1 MKKFQNSTRRTFLA
15 QSARAGGLL
24 ALPHFASL
32 GAANAVAAAS
42 GKAPRRLVII
52 HAHLGFYHGAFYPK
66 TTGLDFEAPRLLKP
80 LEPFRGNYTI
90 FNGLDH
96 PDVAGGHA
104 VTSTLLT
111 GENFKLRLSKRHGIS
126 LDQYIANEIGGE
138 TRFDKF
144 DLNSGGG
151 GVATQVSF
159 DANGTPYPD
168 RITSAPELYSRLFVT
183 DPKAQAR
190 LRDDIE
196 ANRSI
201 LDGLRAE
208 AKRFEQKLDAGD
220 RERLDHFLTAI
231 RDLEARMAKQIKWS
245 QIPKPKPPK
254 GAENP
259 PGRVTGQGMHA
270 LMPSM
275 HDTAVLALQTDST
288 RVMNIAIPAGNPV
301 IEGLELIATYHQ
313 LSHHGKREDKIA
325 QLLTIEEA
333 HMEQVGRFIGKL
345 ATTTDANGQPLL
357 DSTTV
362 MLSSGIGNAHSHSNQ
377 HLPVMVVGGGYKHR
391 GYVDLREKDIPLC
404 NLFVDFA
411 QRMGV
416 DCEKFATSDGNFT
429 ELS

>member
-1 MKKFQNSTRRTFLA
+1 MNSFQSSTRRRFLA

-32 GAANAVAAAS
+32 GGANAAAAAT
-42 GKAPRRLVII
+42 GKAPQRLVVV
-52 HAHLGFYHGAFYPK
+52 HAHLGFYHGEFYPK
-66 TTGLDFEAPRLLKP
+66 TTGLDFEAPRLLKA
-80 LEPFRGNYTI
+80 LEPFRGNYTL

-96 PDVAGGHA
+96 PDVSGGHA

-111 GENFKLRLSKRHGIS
+111 GENFKLRVSKRHGIS
-126 LDQYIANEIGGE
+126 LDQFIANEIGGE
-138 TRFDKF
+138 TRFDRF
-144 DLNSGGG
+144 DLNTGGG
-151 GVATQVSF
+151 GVATPVSY
-159 DANGTPYPD
+159 DANGTPHPD
-168 RITSAPELYSRLFVT
+168 RISSAQELYSRLFVT

-208 AKRFEQKLDAGD
+208 AKRFERKLDAAD

-231 RDLEARMAKQIKWS
+231 RDLENRMAKQIKWS
-245 QIPKPKPPK
+245 NIPKPEPPK
-254 GAENP
+254 GAEKP
-259 PGRVTGQGMHA
+259 PARPKGPGIHA

-275 HDTAVLALQTDST
+275 FDTAVLALQTDST
-288 RVMNIAIPAGNPV
+288 RTMTIAIPAGNPV
-301 IEGLELIATYHQ
+301 IEGMELIATYHQ

-325 QLLTIEEA
+325 QLLAIEEA
-333 HMEQVGRFIGKL
+333 HMEQVGRFISKL
-345 ATTTDANGQPLL
+345 AETKDVNGQPLL
-357 DSTTV
+357 DTTMV

-377 HLPVMVVGGGYKHR
+377 HLPVLVAGGGYKHR
-391 GYVDLREKDIPLC
+391 GYVDLRNKDIPLC

-416 DCEKFATSDGNFT
+416 DCEQFATSDGGFT

>member
-1 MKKFQNSTRRTFLA
+1 MTKSQNSTRRTFLG
-15 QSARAGGLL
+15 QSAKVGGML
-24 ALPHFASL
+24 ALPQFASL
-32 GAANAVAAAS
+32 GGANAASAAAE
-42 GKAPRRLVII
+42 KPPKRLVVI
-52 HAHLGFYHGAFYPK
+52 HAHLGFYHAEFYPK
-66 TTGLDFEAPRLLKP
+66 TTGHDFEAPRLLKP

-96 PDVAGGHA
+96 PDVSGGHA

-138 TRFDKF
+138 TRFDRF
-144 DLNSGGG
+144 DLNTGGG
-151 GVATQVSF
+151 GVATPVSF
-159 DANGTPYPD
+159 DANGTPNPD
-168 RITSAPELYSRLFVT
+168 RISSALELYSRLFVT

-201 LDGLRAE
+201 LDGLRTE
-208 AKRFEQKLDAGD
+208 AKRFERLLDAGD

-245 QIPKPKPPK
+245 KIPKPEPPE

-259 PGRVTGQGMHA
+259 PARVTGKGMHA
-270 LMPSM
+270 LMPAM
-275 HDTAVLALQTDST
+275 FDTAVLALQTDST
-288 RVMNIAIPAGNPV
+288 RVMTIAIPAGNPV

-313 LSHHGKREDKIA
+313 LSHHGKREDKIT
-325 QLLTIEEA
+325 QLLAIEDA
-333 HMEQVGRFIGKL
+333 HMEQVGRFIDKL

-357 DSTTV
+357 DSTMV

-377 HLPVMVVGGGYKHR
+377 HLPVLVAGGGYKHR
-391 GYVDLREKDIPLC
+391 GYVDLRERDIPLC

-411 QRMGV
+411 QRMRL
-416 DCEKFATSDGNFT
+416 DCERFATSDGNFT

>member
-1 MKKFQNSTRRTFLA
+1 MKKSQSSTRRTFLA

-32 GAANAVAAAS
+32 GGANAAAAAS
-42 GKAPRRLVII
+42 GKTPQRLVIV

-66 TTGLDFEAPRLLKP
+66 TTGLDFETPRLLKP

-96 PDVAGGHA
+96 PDVSGGHA

-111 GENFKLRLSKRHGIS
+111 GENFKLRLNKRHGIS

-138 TRFDKF
+138 TRFDKLV
-144 DLNSGGG
+144 LNSAG
-151 GVATQVSF
+151 GVATTVSF

-168 RITSAPELYSRLFVT
+168 RISSPQELYKRLFVT

-190 LRDDIE
+190 LKDDIE

-208 AKRFEQKLDAGD
+208 AKRFETQLDAGD
-220 RERLDHFLTAI
+220 RERLDKFLTAI
-231 RDLEARMAKQIKWS
+231 RDLEERMAKQIKWS
-245 QIPKPKPPK
+245 KIDKPAPPK
-254 GAENP
+254 GSETP
-259 PGRVTGQGMHA
+259 PAKATGRGMHA
-270 LMPSM
+270 HMPAM
-275 HDTAVLALQTDST
+275 FDAATLALQTDST
-288 RVMNIAIPAGNPV
+288 RVMSIAIPAGTPE
-301 IEGLELIATYHQ
+301 IEGMEFTATYHQ
-313 LSHHGKREDKIA
+313 LSHHGKREDKIT
-325 QLLTIEEA
+325 QLLAIEDA
-333 HMEQVGRFIGKL
+333 HMAQVGRFIDQL

-377 HLPVMVVGGGYKHR
+377 HLPVVVIGGGYKHR
-391 GYVDLREKDIPLC
+391 GYVDLRDKDIPLC

-411 QRMGV
+411 QRMGI